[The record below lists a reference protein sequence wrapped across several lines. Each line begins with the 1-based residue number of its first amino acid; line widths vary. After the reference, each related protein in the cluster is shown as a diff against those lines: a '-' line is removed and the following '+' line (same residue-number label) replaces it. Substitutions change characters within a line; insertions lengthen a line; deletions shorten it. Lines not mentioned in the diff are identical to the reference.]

1 MADVNVNKVSM
12 TEKQKVKEITDRLE
26 EGLKELFEGEKYK
39 SYLNTMSKFHNYSAN
54 NIQLIEM
61 QCPGATYVAGY
72 KAWQKNFE
80 RHVNKGERG
89 IRILAPSPYKI
100 KEEQEKID
108 PVTNE
113 PVLDRDGMPVME
125 EVEIKIPAFRVVT
138 VFDYSQTDGKELPG
152 LGVSELHGNVER
164 YRDFMEAL
172 ARVSP
177 VPIRY
182 EGMEGDRK
190 GYFIDLNHPIAI
202 KEGMGEVQ
210 TAKTGVHEVAH
221 AKLHGKEV
229 EQETGIAKDR
239 ETKEV
244 EAESIAYTVCQHFGI
259 DTSDYSFGY
268 IVGWSSG
275 KEMPELKSSL
285 DTIRRTSSELIKG
298 IEAQLLEIDKE
309 RAAEQTQED
318 IILLVANTDRSEYD
332 LLSVKGMER
341 TELLNSLRTMK
352 DDDRQSVEAYL
363 ERAGAWVTL
372 LANER
377 SEEVGEYHLDYAYDT
392 DTHEIT
398 DYKALQEERERAN
411 VPIEYGDVIV
421 RISTPDSGEYET
433 IKIADMQ
440 SEVANVLYAIP
451 FLEENEWNGNVL
463 DYLQERGFEFVPI
476 MRSGGLND
484 GYPQFYDFDVD
495 MSEWEVHTAS
505 ELPATVQAEQLIN
518 RMEFHRSV
526 YDSDE
531 RNLIMNHAY
540 KLDDMYKTTSLAH
553 SLAEQK
559 DDLPLLWETIRVAEE
574 EIDALPDGMVGLS
587 QMHEY
592 GYSWDEMLPL
602 TKDRASELFG
612 EDVSVYQLYSDG
624 SETLV
629 EDKEALQAHDGL
641 FGVQKDDWSAYLEFQ
656 SIKQELED
664 SEPNREAQ
672 LLYGNEGRFGI
683 YQLKDTEETRD
694 IRFMAMDYLEMKGIP
709 VSRENYTLVYTEEL
723 RESMSL
729 EDIFTKFNID
739 HPADYTGHSLSV
751 SDVVV
756 LHQDGENTSHYVDSV
771 GYREIPEFTKE
782 LSISAE
788 VSAEKSPGMEETA
801 EILEEVAAEN
811 IAAEPDNNDKV
822 YYYVIE
828 DLSTWA
834 DGSPEKSRLERFDS
848 LPEAMGKFA
857 EYREKDMEDKSDM
870 ARATFGFNVNGSEF
884 DLIHVRNHE
893 NCLSLDFTHSK
904 AAGKSSRFMG
914 DLQTLYHEVGFDK
927 VRVHREMSPEE
938 IKDFVKQRFKHQL
951 KSSGLDDVSLYM
963 DRFETLYEQGKM
975 ENLMP
980 TANQKHIVEDV
991 PFMEW
996 ENPYIDTSDKEIG
1009 REETELAFRLADR
1022 YISIQEASGGYD
1034 YTIYDMDYRELDG
1047 GVYDN
1052 PDITIRQ
1059 ALDEIVADLKEPTHR
1074 STLEGSIQADD
1085 ELIPIDYDGL
1095 MEKAEQAEMAHLGE
1109 RIRKEVPEATES
1121 KVIAEFKARTEELWN
1136 GINGQTQK
1144 DIELTI
1150 YTYLQSKI
1158 DEYDMDIELVDVA
1171 VSGSR
1176 CRGLEQEN
1184 SDLDVVVEYRGGER
1198 EDSLFNTFNEDGFSI
1213 GGVKVD
1219 INPITEGKTGTLGQ
1233 YLPGVEAY
1241 LEEKRAALQERNTEQ
1256 VQEEKQTVITLT
1268 VAECG
1273 EFHNLGE
1280 YHEDIASVE
1289 EAIEIFN
1296 QIPPE
1301 RMNGIR
1307 SIGINIHTEGTEA
1320 YEDTQMDIVSGRTAD
1335 LEVLDYVPDI
1345 TDNPKA
1351 VAVIAEL
1358 IDKMPDIE
1366 VRGSLEKW
1374 QAAFLAA
1381 EIDQLSYDYDTYQ
1394 YNDTVEDREAQVAN
1408 IAEDIRNGNTEY
1420 LNDFLNAMISDSMRE
1435 GITDIFGKGTEFD
1448 DSEGVQTARKA
1459 KELLDRLAEYKPLA
1473 KIEELEECNYN
1484 MIDNVLNNE
1493 KPKAEQERK
1502 AGRISIK
1509 EKLAEK
1515 KAVIEQRDRSGK
1527 ELPEKETE
1535 KKTEREI

>member
-1 MADVNVNKVSM
+1 MADAR

-72 KAWQKNFE
+72 KKWQKEFE

-89 IRILAPSPYKI
+89 IRILAPAPYKI

-113 PVLDRDGMPVME
+113 PVLDRDGMPVIE

-152 LGVSELHGNVER
+152 LGVNELHGNVER
-164 YRDFMEAL
+164 YQDFMEAL
-172 ARVSP
+172 SRVSP

-190 GYFIDLNHPIAI
+190 GYFIDLNRPIAI
-202 KEGMGEVQ
+202 KEGMSEAQ

-221 AKLHGKEV
+221 AKLHAKEI
-229 EQETGIAKDR
+229 EQETGTVKDR

-268 IVGWSSG
+268 IAGWSSG

-298 IEAQLLEIDKE
+298 TEAQLLEIEKE
-309 RAAEQTQED
+309 RAAEQAQED
-318 IILLVANTDRSEYD
+318 MILLVANTDRSEYD

-341 TELLNSLRTMK
+341 TELFNSLLAMK

-377 SEEVGEYHLDYAYDT
+377 SEEVGEYHLDYAYNT

-398 DYKALQEERERAN
+398 DFKALQEEREKAN
-411 VPIEYGDVIV
+411 IPIEYGDVVV

-433 IKIADMQ
+433 IKITNMQ
-440 SEVANVLYAIP
+440 SEVANVVYSIP
-451 FLEENEWNGNVL
+451 FLQENEWNGNVL
-463 DYLQERGFEFVPI
+463 DYLQEKGFEFVPI
-476 MRSGGLND
+476 MRTGGVND

-526 YDSDE
+526 YDTDE

-559 DDLPLLWETIRVAEE
+559 DDLPMLLETIKAAEE
-574 EIDALPDGMVGLS
+574 EIDFLPDGMVGLS

-612 EDVSVYQLYSDG
+612 EDVSVYQLHADG

-629 EDKEALQAHDGL
+629 EDRAALQGHDGL
-641 FGVQKDDWSAYLEFQ
+641 FGVEKSDWNAYLEYQ
-656 SIKQELED
+656 SMKQELED

-672 LLYGNEGRFGI
+672 LLYGNESRFGI

-694 IRFMAMDYLEMKGIP
+694 IRFMNMDYLEKEGIS
-709 VSRENYTLVYTEEL
+709 VSRENYTLVYTGEL
-723 RESMSL
+723 KEGMSL
-729 EDIFTKFNID
+729 EDIYTQFNID
-739 HPADYTGHSLSV
+739 HPADFTGHSLSV

-771 GYREIPEFTKE
+771 GYREIPGFTKE
-782 LSISAE
+782 LSVSAE
-788 VSAEKSPGMEETA
+788 VTVEKAEVMEETA
-801 EILEEVAAEN
+801 EILEGAAAEN
-811 IAAEPDNNDKV
+811 TAVEPDDDKV
-822 YYYVIE
+822 SYYVIE

-834 DGSPEKSRLERFDS
+834 ENSPEKSKLERFDS
-848 LPEAMGKFA
+848 LPEAVAKFA
-857 EYREKDMEDKSDM
+857 EYRGEDVEDKPDM
-870 ARATFGFNVNGSEF
+870 ARATLGFNVNGSEF

-893 NCLSLDFTHSK
+893 NCLSLDFTHSR
-904 AAGKSSRFMG
+904 AAEESSRFMD

-938 IKDFVKQRFKHQL
+938 IKDFVKQRFEHQL
-951 KSSGLDDVSLYM
+951 KSSGLDDISLYM
-963 DRFETLYEQGKM
+963 DRFDTLYGQGKM
-975 ENLMP
+975 EHLMP
-980 TANQKHIVEDV
+980 TANQKQIVEDV

-996 ENPYIDTSDKEIG
+996 ENPYIDTKSQTMG

-1022 YISIQEASGGYD
+1022 YISIQEATEGYD
-1034 YTIYDMDYRELDG
+1034 YTIYDMNYRELDG

-1059 ALDEIVADLKEPTHR
+1059 ALDEIVTDLKEPMHR
-1074 STLEGSIQADD
+1074 SELEGSIRTDD

-1095 MEKAEQAEMAHLGE
+1095 MEKAEQAEKGHLEE
-1109 RIRKEVPEATES
+1109 RIRNEVPEAMES
-1121 KVIAEFKARTEELWN
+1121 KVIADFKAKTEELFH
-1136 GINGQTQK
+1136 GINGQTQE
-1144 DIELTI
+1144 DIELNV
-1150 YTYLQSKI
+1150 YAYLQSKI
-1158 DEYDMDIELVDVA
+1158 DEYGMDIQLVDMA

-1176 CRGLEQEN
+1176 CRGLEGAG
-1184 SDLDVVVEYRGGER
+1184 SDLDVVVEYRGGEN
-1198 EDSLFNTFNEDGFSI
+1198 EDALFNAFNEDGFKI

-1219 INPITEGKTGTLGQ
+1219 INPITEGKTGTLGE
-1233 YLPGVEAY
+1233 YLLGVEAY
-1241 LEEKRAALQERNTEQ
+1241 LEEKRAAMQEKAAEQ
-1256 VQEEKQTVITLT
+1256 AQEEKRTVVTLT

-1273 EFHNLGE
+1273 EFHNFGE
-1280 YHEDIASVE
+1280 YHEDIAGVE
-1289 EAIEIFN
+1289 EAIAIFN
-1296 QIPPE
+1296 RIPPE
-1301 RMNGIR
+1301 RMNAIP
-1307 SIGINIHTEGTEA
+1307 SIGINIHTEGTES
-1320 YEDTQMDIVSGRTAD
+1320 YEDTQMDIVSGRVAD
-1335 LEVLDYVPDI
+1335 LEILDYVPEI

-1351 VAVIAEL
+1351 VEVIAEL
-1358 IDKMPDIE
+1358 IDKLPDIE

-1381 EIDQLSYDYDTYQ
+1381 EMDQLSYNYDTVQ
-1394 YNDTVEDREAQVAN
+1394 YNQTVEDREAQIAN
-1408 IAEDIRNGNTEY
+1408 ITEDIRNGNTGY
-1420 LNDFLNAMISDSMRE
+1420 LNDFLNALISDSIRE
-1435 GITDIFGKGTEFD
+1435 GMTDIFGKGTELD

-1459 KELLDRLAEYKPLA
+1459 KELLDKLTEYKPLA

-1493 KPKAEQERK
+1493 KPKEEKERK

>member
-1 MADVNVNKVSM
+1 MADAR

-61 QCPGATYVAGY
+61 QCPDATYVAGY

-80 RHVNKGERG
+80 RHVNRGERG
-89 IRILAPSPYKI
+89 IRILAPAPYKI
-100 KEEQEKID
+100 KEEREKID

-152 LGVSELHGNVER
+152 LGVSELHGNVEN
-164 YRDFMEAL
+164 YRDFMETL
-172 ARVSP
+172 SRVSP

-190 GYFIDLNHPIAI
+190 GYFIDLSHPIAI
-202 KEGMGEVQ
+202 KEGMEEVQ
-210 TAKTGVHEVAH
+210 TVKTGVHEVAH
-221 AKLHGKEV
+221 AKLHAKEV
-229 EQETGIAKDR
+229 EQETGFAKDR

-268 IVGWSSG
+268 IAGWSST
-275 KEMPELKSSL
+275 KELPELKSSL

-298 IEAQLLEIDKE
+298 IEAQLLEIEKE
-309 RAAEQTQED
+309 RAAEQSQED
-318 IILLVANTDRSEYD
+318 IILLVSNTDRSEYD
-332 LLSVKGMER
+332 LLNIKGMER
-341 TELLNSLRTMK
+341 TEIFNLLSAMK
-352 DDDRQSVEAYL
+352 DDDRQNVEAYL

-602 TKDRASELFG
+602 TKDRASELFR
-612 EDVSVYQLYSDG
+612 EDVSVYQLHADG

-629 EDKEALQAHDGL
+629 EDRAALQGHDGL
-641 FGVQKDDWSAYLEFQ
+641 FGVEKSDWSAYLEYQ
-656 SIKQELED
+656 SMKQELED
-664 SEPNREAQ
+664 SESNREAQ
-672 LLYGNEGRFGI
+672 LLYGNESRFGI

-694 IRFMAMDYLEMKGIP
+694 IHFMNMDYLEKEGIS
-709 VSRENYTLVYTEEL
+709 VSRENYTLVYTGEL
-723 RESMSL
+723 KEGMSL
-729 EDIFTKFNID
+729 EDIYTQFNID
-739 HPADYTGHSLSV
+739 HPADFTGHSLSV

-782 LSISAE
+782 
-788 VSAEKSPGMEETA
+788 M
-801 EILEEVAAEN
+801 EVAAE
-811 IAAEPDNNDKV
+811 IAGEEVPAVDVADETPEENGQGEPDGDKV
-822 YYYVIE
+822 SYYVIE

-834 DGSPEKSRLERFDS
+834 ENSPEKSRLERFDS
-848 LPEAMGKFA
+848 LPEAVAKFA
-857 EYREKDMEDKSDM
+857 EYQGKNTEDKPDM
-870 ARATFGFNVNGSEF
+870 AKATFGCNVNGSEF

-904 AAGKSSRFMG
+904 AAGESSRFMD
-914 DLQTLYHEVGFDK
+914 DLQILYDEVGFDK

-938 IKDFVKQRFKHQL
+938 VKDFVKRRFEYQL

-963 DRFETLYEQGKM
+963 DRFDALYEQGKM
-975 ENLMP
+975 EHLMP
-980 TANQKHIVEDV
+980 TANQKRIVEDI

-996 ENPYIDTSDKEIG
+996 ENPYIDTTV
-1009 REETELAFRLADR
+1009 REAEKVETELAFQLADR
-1022 YISIQEASGGYD
+1022 YISIQEVSEGYD
-1034 YTIYDMDYRELDG
+1034 YTIYDMNYRELDG

-1059 ALDEIVADLKEPTHR
+1059 ALDEIVADLKEPAHR
-1074 STLEGSIQADD
+1074 SALEGSIQADD
-1085 ELIPIDYDGL
+1085 ELIPVDYDGL
-1095 MEKAEQAEMAHLGE
+1095 VEKAEQAGVAHLEE
-1109 RIRKEVPEATES
+1109 RIRKEVPEAAES
-1121 KVIAEFKARTEELWN
+1121 RAIADFKARTEELFN
-1136 GINGQTQK
+1136 GINGQTQG
-1144 DIELTI
+1144 DIELTV
-1150 YTYLQSKI
+1150 YAYLQSKI

-1184 SDLDVVVEYRGGER
+1184 SDLDVVVEYRGGET
-1198 EDSLFNTFNEDGFSI
+1198 EDSLFNTLNEDGLSI

-1219 INPITEGKTGTLGQ
+1219 INPITEGKSGTLGQ

-1241 LEEKRAALQERNTEQ
+1241 LAEKRAALQEQNTEQ
-1256 VQEEKQTVITLT
+1256 AKEEKQTVITLT

-1307 SIGINIHTEGTEA
+1307 SIGINIHTEGTES

-1335 LEVLDYVPDI
+1335 LEILDYVPDI

-1435 GITDIFGKGTEFD
+1435 GITDIFGKGTELD

-1493 KPKAEQERK
+1493 KPKEEKEKQT
-1502 AGRISIK
+1502 GRVSVR

-1515 KAVIEQRDRSGK
+1515 KAVIEQRDKSEK
-1527 ELPEKETE
+1527 EVPEKGAE
-1535 KKTEREI
+1535 KKSEREI

>member
-1 MADVNVNKVSM
+1 MADANVNKVSM

-61 QCPGATYVAGY
+61 QCPDATYVAGY
-72 KAWQKNFE
+72 KAWQRNFE
-80 RHVNKGERG
+80 RHVNRGERG
-89 IRILAPSPYKI
+89 IRILAPAPYKI

-125 EVEIKIPAFRVVT
+125 EVEVKIPAFRVVT

-152 LGVSELHGNVER
+152 LGVSELHGNVEN

-172 ARVSP
+172 SRVSP

-190 GYFIDLNHPIAI
+190 GYFIDLSHPIAI
-202 KEGMGEVQ
+202 KEGMEEVQ
-210 TAKTGVHEVAH
+210 TVKTGVHEVAH
-221 AKLHGKEV
+221 AKLHAKEA
-229 EQETGIAKDR
+229 EQETGFAKDR

-268 IVGWSSG
+268 IAGWSST

-298 IEAQLLEIDKE
+298 IEAQLLEIEKE
-309 RAAEQTQED
+309 RAAEQAQED
-318 IILLVANTDRSEYD
+318 ILLLVSNTDRSEYD

-341 TELLNSLRTMK
+341 TELMNLLSGMK
-352 DDDRQSVEAYL
+352 DDDRQSVDAYL

-372 LANER
+372 LGNER
-377 SEEVGEYHLDYAYDT
+377 SEDVEEFHLDYAYNT
-392 DTHEIT
+392 DTNEIT
-398 DYKALQEERERAN
+398 DYKALQEEREKAN
-411 VPIEYGDVIV
+411 VPVEYGDVIV
-421 RISTPDSGEYET
+421 RISMPENGEYET
-433 IKIADMQ
+433 IKITNMQ
-440 SEVANVLYAIP
+440 SEVQNALYDMLFP
-451 FLEENEWNGNVL
+451 EEDVRQGSVT
-463 DYLQERGFEFVPI
+463 DYLKEKGFVFVPI

-495 MSEWEVHTAS
+495 VAKKEIHTAS

-518 RMEFHRSV
+518 RMEFHRTV

-540 KLDDMYKTTSLAH
+540 KLDDMYATTSLAH

-559 DDLPLLWETIRVAEE
+559 DDVKQLWETIKAAEE

-587 QMHEY
+587 EMHEY

-602 TKDRASELFG
+602 TKERASELFG
-612 EDVSVYQLYSDG
+612 EDVAVYRLHADG

-629 EDKEALQAHDGL
+629 EDSAALQGHDGL
-641 FGVQKDDWSAYLEFQ
+641 FGVEKSDWSAYLEYQ
-656 SIKQELED
+656 TMKQELAE

-672 LLYGNEGRFGI
+672 LLYGKENRFGI
-683 YQLKDTEETRD
+683 YQLKSTEETRD
-694 IRFMAMDYLEMKGIP
+694 FRYMAMDYLEMKGIP
-709 VSRENYTLVYTEEL
+709 VSKENYELVYTGEL
-723 RESMSL
+723 KEGMSL
-729 EDIFTKFNID
+729 DDIFTKFNID
-739 HPADYTGHSLSV
+739 HPADFTGHSLSV

-756 LHQDGENTSHYVDSV
+756 LHQDGENTSHYVDSL
-771 GYREIPEFTKE
+771 GYREIPGFTKE
-782 LSISAE
+782 ME
-788 VSAEKSPGMEETA
+788 VSAEITGKEVPAVDAADET
-801 EILEEVAAEN
+801 LEEN
-811 IAAEPDNNDKV
+811 GQGEPDGDKV
-822 YYYVIE
+822 SYYVIE

-834 DGSPEKSRLERFDS
+834 ENSPEKSKLERFES
-848 LPEAMGKFA
+848 LPEAAAKFA
-857 EYREKDMEDKSDM
+857 EYKNKNVEDKPDM

-893 NCLSLDFTHSK
+893 NCLSLDFTHSR
-904 AAGKSSRFMG
+904 AAGESSRFMD
-914 DLQTLYHEVGFDK
+914 DLQILYDEVGFDK

-938 IKDFVKQRFKHQL
+938 VKDLVKQRFEHQL
-951 KSSGLDDVSLYM
+951 KSSGLDDISLYM
-963 DRFETLYEQGKM
+963 DRFDALYEQGKM
-975 ENLMP
+975 EHLMP
-980 TANQKHIVEDV
+980 TANQKRIVEDV

-996 ENPYIDTSDKEIG
+996 ENPYIDTNV
-1009 REETELAFRLADR
+1009 REAEKVETELAFQLADR
-1022 YISIQEASGGYD
+1022 YISIQEASEGYD
-1034 YTIYDMDYRELDG
+1034 YTIYDMNYRELDG

-1059 ALDEIVADLKEPTHR
+1059 ALDEIVADLKEPAHR
-1074 STLEGSIQADD
+1074 SALEGSIQADD
-1085 ELIPIDYDGL
+1085 ELIPVDYDGL
-1095 MEKAEQAEMAHLGE
+1095 MEKAEQAEMAHLEE
-1109 RIRKEVPEATES
+1109 RIRKEVPEAAES
-1121 KVIAEFKARTEELWN
+1121 RAIADFKARTEELFN
-1136 GINGQTQK
+1136 GINGQTQG

-1150 YTYLQSKI
+1150 YAYLQSKI
-1158 DEYDMDIELVDVA
+1158 DEYGMDIELVDMA

-1184 SDLDVVVEYRGGER
+1184 SDLDVAVEYRGGET
-1198 EDSLFNTFNEDGFSI
+1198 EDSLFNTFNEDGLRI

-1241 LEEKRAALQERNTEQ
+1241 LEEKRAAMQEKSAEQ
-1256 VQEEKQTVITLT
+1256 AQEEKQKVITLT

-1280 YHEDIASVE
+1280 YHEGIESVE
-1289 EAIEIFN
+1289 EAVAVFN
-1296 QIPPE
+1296 RIPPE

-1335 LEVLDYVPDI
+1335 LEILDYVPDI
-1345 TDNPKA
+1345 TDNSKA

-1374 QAAFLAA
+1374 QAAFLAK
-1381 EIDQLSYDYDTYQ
+1381 EIDQLSYDYDTHQ

-1408 IAEDIRNGNTEY
+1408 ITEDIRNGNTEY

-1435 GITDIFGKGTEFD
+1435 GITDIFGKGAELD

-1493 KPKAEQERK
+1493 KPKEEKEKQT
-1502 AGRISIK
+1502 GRVSIR

-1515 KAVIEQRDRSGK
+1515 KAVIEQRDKSEK
-1527 ELPEKETE
+1527 EVPEKGTE
-1535 KKTEREI
+1535 KKSEREI

>member
-1 MADVNVNKVSM
+1 MADAR

-152 LGVSELHGNVER
+152 LGVSELHGDVER

-172 ARVSP
+172 ERVSP

-182 EGMEGDRK
+182 EEMEGDRK
-190 GYFIDLNHPIAI
+190 GYFIDLSRPIAI
-202 KEGMGEVQ
+202 KEGMSEAQ

-221 AKLHGKEV
+221 AKLHTREA
-229 EQETGIAKDR
+229 EQDTEKAVYKDR

-268 IVGWSSG
+268 IAGWSSG

-298 IEAQLLEIDKE
+298 IEAQLLEIEKE
-309 RAAEQTQED
+309 RAAEQSQED
-318 IILLVANTDRSEYD
+318 IILLVSNTDRSEYD
-332 LLSVKGMER
+332 LLNVKGVER
-341 TELLNSLRTMK
+341 TEIFNLLSAMK
-352 DDDRQSVEAYL
+352 DDDRQNVEAYL

-377 SEEVGEYHLDYAYDT
+377 SEEVEEYHLDYAYDT

-398 DYKALQEERERAN
+398 DFKALQEERERAN

-433 IKIADMQ
+433 IKIVDMQ

-518 RMEFHRSV
+518 RMEFHRTV

-540 KLDDMYKTTSLAH
+540 KLDDMYATTSLAH

-559 DDLPLLWETIRVAEE
+559 DDLSLLLETISMAEK
-574 EIDALPDGMVGLS
+574 EIDALPDRMVGLS
-587 QMHEY
+587 EMHEY

-602 TKDRASELFG
+602 TKERASELFG
-612 EDVSVYQLYSDG
+612 EDVAVYRLHADG

-629 EDKEALQAHDGL
+629 EDSAALQGHDGL
-641 FGVQKDDWSAYLEFQ
+641 FGVEKGDWSAYLEYQ
-656 SIKQELED
+656 TIKQELAE
-664 SEPNREAQ
+664 SEPNREAL
-672 LLYGNEGRFGI
+672 LLYGKENRFGI
-683 YQLKDTEETRD
+683 YQLKSTEETRD
-694 IRFMAMDYLEMKGIP
+694 FRYMAMDYLEMKGIP
-709 VSRENYTLVYTEEL
+709 VSKENYELVYTGEL
-723 RESMSL
+723 KEGMSL
-729 EDIFTKFNID
+729 DDIFTKFNID
-739 HPADYTGHSLSV
+739 HPADFTGHSLSV

-782 LSISAE
+782 
-788 VSAEKSPGMEETA
+788 M
-801 EILEEVAAEN
+801 EVAAE
-811 IAAEPDNNDKV
+811 IAGEEVPAVDVADETPEENGQGEPDGDKV
-822 YYYVIE
+822 SYYVIE

-834 DGSPEKSRLERFDS
+834 ENSPEKSRLERFDS
-848 LPEAMGKFA
+848 LPEAVAKFA
-857 EYREKDMEDKSDM
+857 EYQGKNTEDKPDM
-870 ARATFGFNVNGSEF
+870 AKATFGCNVNGSEF

-904 AAGKSSRFMG
+904 AAGESSRFMD
-914 DLQTLYHEVGFDK
+914 DLQILYDEVGFDK

-938 IKDFVKQRFKHQL
+938 VKDFVKRRFEYQL

-963 DRFETLYEQGKM
+963 DRFDALYEQGKM
-975 ENLMP
+975 EHLMP
-980 TANQKHIVEDV
+980 TANQKRIVEDI

-996 ENPYIDTSDKEIG
+996 ENPYIDTTV
-1009 REETELAFRLADR
+1009 REAEKVETELAFQLADR
-1022 YISIQEASGGYD
+1022 YISIQEVSEGYD
-1034 YTIYDMDYRELDG
+1034 YTIYDMNYRELDG

-1059 ALDEIVADLKEPTHR
+1059 ALDEIVADLKEPAHR
-1074 STLEGSIQADD
+1074 SALEGSIQADD
-1085 ELIPIDYDGL
+1085 ELIPVDYDGL
-1095 MEKAEQAEMAHLGE
+1095 VEKAEQAGVAHLEE
-1109 RIRKEVPEATES
+1109 RIRKEVPEAAES
-1121 KVIAEFKARTEELWN
+1121 RAIADFKARTEELFN
-1136 GINGQTQK
+1136 GINGQTQG
-1144 DIELTI
+1144 DIELTV
-1150 YTYLQSKI
+1150 YAYLQSKI

-1184 SDLDVVVEYRGGER
+1184 SDLDVVVEYRGGET
-1198 EDSLFNTFNEDGFSI
+1198 EDSLFNTLNEDGLSI

-1219 INPITEGKTGTLGQ
+1219 INPITEGKSGTLGQ

-1241 LEEKRAALQERNTEQ
+1241 LAEKRAALQEQNTEQ
-1256 VQEEKQTVITLT
+1256 AKEEKQTVITLT

-1307 SIGINIHTEGTEA
+1307 SIGINIHTEGTES

-1335 LEVLDYVPDI
+1335 LEILDYVPDI

-1435 GITDIFGKGTEFD
+1435 GITDIFGKGTELD

-1493 KPKAEQERK
+1493 KPKEEKEKQT
-1502 AGRISIK
+1502 GRVSVR

-1515 KAVIEQRDRSGK
+1515 KAVIEQRDKSEK
-1527 ELPEKETE
+1527 EVPEKGAE
-1535 KKTEREI
+1535 KKSEREI

>member
-1 MADVNVNKVSM
+1 MADAR

-61 QCPGATYVAGY
+61 QCPDATYVAGY
-72 KAWQKNFE
+72 KAWQRNFE

-89 IRILAPSPYKI
+89 IRILAPAPYKI

-164 YRDFMEAL
+164 YQDFMEAL
-172 ARVSP
+172 NRVSP

-190 GYFIDLNHPIAI
+190 GYFIDLNRPIAI
-202 KEGMGEVQ
+202 KEGMSEAQ

-221 AKLHGKEV
+221 AKLHAKEI
-229 EQETGIAKDR
+229 EQETGTVKDR

-268 IVGWSSG
+268 IAGWSSG

-298 IEAQLLEIDKE
+298 IETQLLEIEKE
-309 RAAEQTQED
+309 RAAEQAQED
-318 IILLVANTDRSEYD
+318 MILLVANTDRSEYD

-341 TELLNSLRTMK
+341 TELFNSLLAMK

-377 SEEVGEYHLDYAYDT
+377 SEEVGEYHLDYAYNT

-398 DYKALQEERERAN
+398 DFKALQEEREKAN
-411 VPIEYGDVIV
+411 IPIEYGDVVV

-433 IKIADMQ
+433 IKITNMQ
-440 SEVANVLYAIP
+440 SEVANVVYSIP
-451 FLEENEWNGNVL
+451 FLQENEWNGNVL
-463 DYLQERGFEFVPI
+463 DYLQEKGFEFVPI
-476 MRSGGLND
+476 MRTGGVND

-612 EDVSVYQLYSDG
+612 EDVSVYQFHADG

-629 EDKEALQAHDGL
+629 EDRAALQGHDGM
-641 FGVQKDDWSAYLEFQ
+641 FGVEKSDWSAYLEYQ
-656 SIKQELED
+656 SMKQELED

-672 LLYGNEGRFGI
+672 LLYGNESRFGI

-694 IRFMAMDYLEMKGIP
+694 IHFMNMDYLEREGIP
-709 VSRENYTLVYTEEL
+709 VSRENYTLVYTGEL
-723 RESMSL
+723 KEGMSL
-729 EDIFTKFNID
+729 EDIYTQFNID
-739 HPADYTGHSLSV
+739 HPADFTGHSLSV

-782 LSISAE
+782 LSVSAE
-788 VSAEKSPGMEETA
+788 VTAEKAAVMEETA
-801 EILEEVAAEN
+801 EILEGAAAEHT
-811 IAAEPDNNDKV
+811 AAETDDDKV
-822 YYYVIE
+822 SYYVIE

-834 DGSPEKSRLERFDS
+834 ENSPKKSKLERFDS
-848 LPEAMGKFA
+848 LPEAVAKFA
-857 EYREKDMEDKSDM
+857 EYRGEDVEDKPDM

-904 AAGKSSRFMG
+904 AAEESRRFMD

-927 VRVHREMSPEE
+927 VRVHREMSQEE
-938 IKDFVKQRFKHQL
+938 IKDFVKQRFEHQL
-951 KSSGLDDVSLYM
+951 KSSGLDDISLYM
-963 DRFETLYEQGKM
+963 DRFDTLYGQGKM
-975 ENLMP
+975 EHLMP
-980 TANQKHIVEDV
+980 TANQKQIVEDV

-996 ENPYIDTSDKEIG
+996 ENPYIDTSVREAD

-1022 YISIQEASGGYD
+1022 YISIQEASEGYD

-1059 ALDEIVADLKEPTHR
+1059 ALDEIVTDLKEPTHR
-1074 STLEGSIQADD
+1074 SELEGSIRTDD

-1095 MEKAEQAEMAHLGE
+1095 MEKAEQAAKEYLEE
-1109 RIRKEVPEATES
+1109 RIRNEVPEAMES
-1121 KVIAEFKARTEELWN
+1121 KVIADFKAKTEELFH
-1136 GINGQTQK
+1136 GINGQTQE
-1144 DIELTI
+1144 DIELNV
-1150 YTYLQSKI
+1150 YAYLQSKI
-1158 DEYDMDIELVDVA
+1158 DEYGMDIQLVDMA
-1171 VSGSR
+1171 LSGSR
-1176 CRGLEQEN
+1176 CRGLEGAG
-1184 SDLDVVVEYRGGER
+1184 SDLDVVVEYRGGEN
-1198 EDSLFNTFNEDGFSI
+1198 EDALFNAFNEDGFKI

-1219 INPITEGKTGTLGQ
+1219 INPITEGKTGTLGE

-1241 LEEKRAALQERNTEQ
+1241 LEEKRAAMQEKGAEQ
-1256 VQEEKQTVITLT
+1256 AQEEKRTVVTLT

-1273 EFHNLGE
+1273 EFHNFGE
-1280 YHEDIASVE
+1280 YHENIAGVE
-1289 EAIEIFN
+1289 EAIAIFN
-1296 QIPPE
+1296 RIPPE
-1301 RMNGIR
+1301 RMNGIP
-1307 SIGINIHTEGTEA
+1307 SIGINIHTEGTES
-1320 YEDTQMDIVSGRTAD
+1320 YEDTQMDIVSGRVAD
-1335 LEVLDYVPDI
+1335 LEILDYVPEI

-1351 VAVIAEL
+1351 VEVIAEL
-1358 IDKMPDIE
+1358 IDKLPDIE

-1381 EIDQLSYDYDTYQ
+1381 EIDQLSYNYDTVQ
-1394 YNDTVEDREAQVAN
+1394 YNQTVEDREAQIAN
-1408 IAEDIRNGNTEY
+1408 ITEDIRNGNTGY
-1420 LNDFLNAMISDSMRE
+1420 LNDFLNALISDSIRE
-1435 GITDIFGKGTEFD
+1435 GMTDIFGKGTELD

-1459 KELLDRLAEYKPLA
+1459 KELLDKLAEYKPLA

-1493 KPKAEQERK
+1493 KPKEEKQT
-1502 AGRISIK
+1502 GRISIK

-1515 KAVIEQRDRSGK
+1515 KAVIEQRDKGEK
-1527 ELPEKETE
+1527 EVPEKGTE
-1535 KKTEREI
+1535 KKSEREI

>member
-1 MADVNVNKVSM
+1 MADAR

-54 NIQLIEM
+54 NIQLIEE
-61 QCPGATYVAGY
+61 QCPDATYVAGY
-72 KAWQKNFE
+72 KAWQRNFE

-89 IRILAPSPYKI
+89 IRILAPAPYKI

-152 LGVSELHGNVER
+152 LGVNELHGDVER

-172 ARVSP
+172 ERVSP

-182 EGMEGDRK
+182 EEMEGDRK
-190 GYFIDLNHPIAI
+190 GYFIDLSRPIAI
-202 KEGMGEVQ
+202 KEGMSEAQ

-221 AKLHGKEV
+221 AKLHAREA
-229 EQETGIAKDR
+229 EQDTEKAVYKDR

-268 IVGWSSG
+268 IAGWSSG

-298 IEAQLLEIDKE
+298 IEAQLLEIEKE
-309 RAAEQTQED
+309 RAAEQSQED
-318 IILLVANTDRSEYD
+318 IILLVSNTDRSEYD
-332 LLSVKGMER
+332 LLNVKGMER
-341 TELLNSLRTMK
+341 TEIFNLLSAMK
-352 DDDRQSVEAYL
+352 DDDRQNVEAYL

-559 DDLPLLWETIRVAEE
+559 DDLPLLWETIRTAEE

-602 TKDRASELFG
+602 TKDRATELFR
-612 EDVSVYQLYSDG
+612 EDVSVYQLHADG

-629 EDKEALQAHDGL
+629 EDRAALQEHDGL
-641 FGVQKDDWSAYLEFQ
+641 FGVEKGDWNAYKEYQ
-656 SIKQELED
+656 SMKQELED

-672 LLYGNEGRFGI
+672 LLYGNEGRYGI
-683 YQLKDTEETRD
+683 YQLKDSAETRN
-694 IRFMAMDYLEMKGIP
+694 IRFMDMDYLEKEGIP
-709 VSRENYTLVYTEEL
+709 VSRENYTLVYTGEL
-723 RESMSL
+723 TEGMSL
-729 EDIFTKFNID
+729 EDIYTKFNID
-739 HPADYTGHSLSV
+739 HPADFTGHSLSV

-782 LSISAE
+782 LS
-788 VSAEKSPGMEETA
+788 VSAEISTEKDSVREETA
-801 EILEEVAAEN
+801 EIPAEAAAEN
-811 IAAEPDNNDKV
+811 TMAEPDNDKV
-822 YYYVIE
+822 SYYVIE

-834 DGSPEKSRLERFDS
+834 ENSPEKSRLERFES
-848 LPEAMGKFA
+848 LPEAMAKFT
-857 EYREKDMEDKSDM
+857 EYRGKETEDKPDM
-870 ARATFGFNVNGSEF
+870 ARATLGFSVNGSEF

-904 AAGKSSRFMG
+904 AAVESSRFME
-914 DLQTLYHEVGFDK
+914 DLQTLNHEVGFDK

-938 IKDFVKQRFKHQL
+938 IKDFVKQRFEYQL
-951 KSSGLDDVSLYM
+951 KSSGLDDISLYM
-963 DRFETLYEQGKM
+963 DRFDALYGQGKM
-975 ENLMP
+975 EHLMP

-991 PFMEW
+991 PFTEW
-996 ENPYIDTSDKEIG
+996 ENPYIDTKNQTMG

-1022 YISIQEASGGYD
+1022 YISIQEVTEGYD
-1034 YTIYDMDYRELDG
+1034 YTIYDMNYRELDG

-1052 PDITIRQ
+1052 SDITIRQ
-1059 ALDEIVADLKEPTHR
+1059 ALDEIVTDLKEPMHR
-1074 STLEGSIQADD
+1074 SELEGNIHTYD
-1085 ELIPIDYDGL
+1085 ELIPIDYDVL
-1095 MEKAEQAEMAHLGE
+1095 TEKAEQEAKHGIEN
-1109 RIRKEVPEATES
+1109 RIRKETEER
-1121 KVIAEFKARTEELWN
+1121 KTVADFKARTEELFH
-1136 GINGQTQK
+1136 GINGQTQE
-1144 DIELTI
+1144 DIEQSV
-1150 YTYLQSKI
+1150 YAYLQSKI
-1158 DEYDMDIELVDVA
+1158 DEYGINIELVDVA

-1176 CRGLEQEN
+1176 CRGLEEAA
-1184 SDLDVVVEYRGGER
+1184 SDLDVVVEYRGR
-1198 EDSLFNTFNEDGFSI
+1198 ESEDDLFNAFNEDGFTI

-1219 INPITEGKTGTLGQ
+1219 INPITEGKTGTLGE

-1241 LEEKRAALQERNTEQ
+1241 LAEKRAALQEKAAEQ
-1256 VQEEKQTVITLT
+1256 AQEEKQTVVTLT

-1273 EFHNLGE
+1273 EFHNFGE
-1280 YHEDIASVE
+1280 YHENIAGVE
-1289 EAIEIFN
+1289 EAIAIFN
-1296 QIPPE
+1296 RIPPE
-1301 RMNGIR
+1301 RMSGIP
-1307 SIGINIHTEGTEA
+1307 SIGINIHTEGTES
-1320 YEDTQMDIVSGRTAD
+1320 YEDTQMDIVSGRVAD
-1335 LEVLDYVPDI
+1335 LEILDYVPDI

-1351 VAVIAEL
+1351 VEVIAEL
-1358 IDKMPDIE
+1358 IDKLPDIE

-1381 EIDQLSYDYDTYQ
+1381 EIDQLSYNYDTVQ
-1394 YNDTVEDREAQVAN
+1394 YNQTVEDREAQIAN
-1408 IAEDIRNGNTEY
+1408 ITEDIRNGNTGY
-1420 LNDFLNAMISDSMRE
+1420 LNDFLNALISDSIRE
-1435 GITDIFGKGTEFD
+1435 GMTDIFGKGTELD

-1459 KELLDRLAEYKPLA
+1459 KELLDKLTEYKPLA

-1493 KPKAEQERK
+1493 KPKEEKQ

-1515 KAVIEQRDRSGK
+1515 KAVIEQKDKAER
-1527 ELPEKETE
+1527 EVPEKGTE
-1535 KKTEREI
+1535 KKSEREI

>member
-1 MADVNVNKVSM
+1 MADAR

-54 NIQLIEM
+54 NIRLIEM

-72 KAWQKNFE
+72 RKWQKDFG
-80 RHVNKGERG
+80 RHVNEHENG
-89 IRILAPSPYKI
+89 IRILAPAPYKF
-100 KEEQEKID
+100 KEEREKID

-113 PVLDRDGMPVME
+113 PMLDRDGMPVME

-138 VFDYSQTDGKELPG
+138 VFDYSQTGGKELPG
-152 LGVSELHGNVER
+152 LGVSELYGDVER

-172 ARVSP
+172 ERVSP

-190 GYFIDLNHPIAI
+190 GYFIDLNHPISI
-202 KEGMGEVQ
+202 KEGMSETQ

-221 AKLHGKEV
+221 AKLHAKEI
-229 EQETGIAKDR
+229 EKETGISKDR
-239 ETKEV
+239 ETKEI

-268 IVGWSSG
+268 IAGWSSG

-285 DTIRRTSSELIKG
+285 DTIRRTSSELIMG
-298 IEAQLLEIDKE
+298 IETQLLEIEKE
-309 RAAEQTQED
+309 RAAEQAQED
-318 IILLVANTDRSEYD
+318 ILLLVANTDRSEYD

-341 TELLNSLRTMK
+341 ADLLNALLSMK
-352 DDDRQSVEAYL
+352 DDDRQSVEACL
-363 ERAGAWVTL
+363 ERAGAWVTP

-398 DYKALQEERERAN
+398 DYKALQEEREKAN
-411 VPIEYGDVIV
+411 IPIEYGDVIV

-433 IKIADMQ
+433 IKITNMQ
-440 SEVANVLYAIP
+440 SEVANVVYSIP
-451 FLEENEWNGNVL
+451 FLQENEWNGNVL
-463 DYLQERGFEFVPI
+463 DYLQEKGFEFVPI

-553 SLAEQK
+553 SIAEQK

-602 TKDRASELFG
+602 TKDRATELFR
-612 EDVSVYQLYSDG
+612 EDVSVYQLHADG

-629 EDKEALQAHDGL
+629 EDRAALQEHDGL
-641 FGVQKDDWSAYLEFQ
+641 FGVEKGDWNAYKEYQ
-656 SIKQELED
+656 SMKQELED

-672 LLYGNEGRFGI
+672 LLYGSEGRYGI
-683 YQLKDTEETRD
+683 YQLKDSEEIRD
-694 IRFMAMDYLEMKGIP
+694 IRFMDMDYLERDGIP
-709 VSRENYTLVYTEEL
+709 VSRENYTLVYIGEL
-723 RESMSL
+723 KEGMSL
-729 EDIFTKFNID
+729 EDIYIKFNTD
-739 HPADYTGHSLSV
+739 HPADFTGHSLSV

-771 GYREIPEFTKE
+771 GFKEIPEFTKE
-782 LSISAE
+782 LSVSSEISTEKDAVIGETVEIPEGVAE
-788 VSAEKSPGMEETA
+788 
-801 EILEEVAAEN
+801 EN
-811 IAAEPDNNDKV
+811 AAAEPDNDKV
-822 YYYVIE
+822 SYYVIE
-828 DLSTWA
+828 DLFTWA
-834 DGSPEKSRLERFDS
+834 ENSPEKSRLERFDS
-848 LPEAMGKFA
+848 LPEAMAKFT
-857 EYREKDMEDKSDM
+857 EYRGKEAEEKPDM
-870 ARATFGFNVNGSEF
+870 ARATLGFNVNGSEF

-904 AAGKSSRFMG
+904 AAGESSRFME
-914 DLQTLYHEVGFDK
+914 DLQALNHEVGFDK
-927 VRVHREMSPEE
+927 VRVHRDMSPEE
-938 IKDFVKQRFKHQL
+938 IKDFVKQRFEYQL
-951 KSSGLDDVSLYM
+951 KNSGLDDISLYM
-963 DRFETLYEQGKM
+963 DRFDALYEQGKM
-975 ENLMP
+975 EHLMP

-991 PFMEW
+991 PFTEW
-996 ENPYIDTSDKEIG
+996 ENPYIDTKSQTMG

-1022 YISIQEASGGYD
+1022 YISIQEATEGYD
-1034 YTIYDMDYRELDG
+1034 YTIYDMNYRELDG

-1059 ALDEIVADLKEPTHR
+1059 ALDEIVTDLKEPMHR
-1074 STLEGSIQADD
+1074 SELEGNIHTYD
-1085 ELIPIDYDGL
+1085 ELIPIDYDEL
-1095 MEKAEQAEMAHLGE
+1095 TEKAEQEAKYGIEN
-1109 RIRKEVPEATES
+1109 RIRKE
-1121 KVIAEFKARTEELWN
+1121 AEERKTVADFKARTEELFH
-1136 GINGQTQK
+1136 GINGQTQE
-1144 DIELTI
+1144 DIELSV
-1150 YTYLQSKI
+1150 YAYLQSKI
-1158 DEYDMDIELVDVA
+1158 DEYEINIELVDVA

-1176 CRGLEQEN
+1176 CRGLEEAA
-1184 SDLDVVVEYRGGER
+1184 SDLDVVVEYRGR
-1198 EDSLFNTFNEDGFSI
+1198 ESEDDLFNAFNEDGFTI

-1219 INPITEGKTGTLGQ
+1219 INPITEGKTGTLGE

-1241 LEEKRAALQERNTEQ
+1241 LEEKRAAMQEKAAEQ
-1256 VQEEKQTVITLT
+1256 AQEGKQTVVTLT

-1280 YHEDIASVE
+1280 YHESIAGVE
-1289 EAIEIFN
+1289 EAIAIFN

-1301 RMNGIR
+1301 RMNGIP
-1307 SIGINIHTEGTEA
+1307 SIGINIHTEGTES
-1320 YEDTQMDIVSGRTAD
+1320 YEDTQMDIVSGGVAD
-1335 LEVLDYVPDI
+1335 LEFLDYVPDI
-1345 TDNPKA
+1345 AGNPQAMEVIVELLAKLPEVKIDGIINKA
-1351 VAVIAEL
+1351 LEEKIWE
-1358 IDKMPDIE
+1358 KRMPD
-1366 VRGSLEKW
+1366 LEPTKR
-1374 QAAFLAA
+1374 LAVELDLFA
-1381 EIDQLSYDYDTYQ
+1381 YHYDTYQ
-1394 YNDTVEDREAQVAN
+1394 HDAGFDSMEDSIPLVYDMLNDGQIENLEEWLNEV
-1408 IAEDIRNGNTEY
+1408 IAEGALPE
-1420 LNDFLNAMISDSMRE
+1420 E
-1435 GITDIFGKGTEFD
+1435 EK
-1448 DSEGVQTARKA
+1448 QA
-1459 KELLDRLAEYKPLA
+1459 KELLEKLAEYKPLA
-1473 KIEELEECNYN
+1473 KVEELEECNYN

-1493 KPKAEQERK
+1493 KPKEEKEKQS
-1502 AGRISIK
+1502 GRISIK

-1515 KAVIEQRDRSGK
+1515 KAVIEQKDKAER
-1527 ELPEKETE
+1527 EVPEKGTE

>member
-1 MADVNVNKVSM
+1 MADANVNKVSM

-61 QCPGATYVAGY
+61 QCPGAMYVAGY

-100 KEEQEKID
+100 KEEQVKID

-221 AKLHGKEV
+221 AKLHAKEV

-268 IVGWSSG
+268 IAGWSSG

-309 RAAEQTQED
+309 RAAEQAQED

-332 LLSVKGMER
+332 LLGVKGMER
-341 TELLNSLRTMK
+341 TDLLHALSAMG
-352 DDDRQSVEAYL
+352 DDDRQNVEAYL

-372 LANER
+372 LGNER
-377 SEEVGEYHLDYAYDT
+377 SEEVEEYHLDYAYNT
-392 DTHEIT
+392 DTYEIS
-398 DYKALQEERERAN
+398 DFKALVEERERAN
-411 VPIEYGDVIV
+411 KPIEYADVVV
-421 RISTPDSGEYET
+421 RISTPDIGEYET
-433 IKIADMQ
+433 IKITNMQ
-440 SEVANVLYAIP
+440 SEVQNALYDLP
-451 FLEENEWNGNVL
+451 FVEDNAWNGSVT
-463 DYLQERGFEFVPI
+463 DYLAEKGFEFVPI
-476 MRSGGLND
+476 MKSGGVND

-495 MSEWEVHTAS
+495 MTEKEIHAAS

-540 KLDDMYKTTSLAH
+540 KLDDMYKTISLAH
-553 SLAEQK
+553 SIAEQK
-559 DDLPLLWETIRVAEE
+559 DDLPLLLETIKAAEE

-587 QMHEY
+587 EMHEY

-612 EDVSVYQLYSDG
+612 EDVSVYQLHSDG

-629 EDKEALQAHDGL
+629 EDKAALQEHEGL
-641 FGVQKDDWSAYLEFQ
+641 FGVEKDDWNAYLECQ
-656 SIKQELED
+656 SMKQELED

-694 IRFMAMDYLEMKGIP
+694 IRFMSMDYLEMKGIP
-709 VSRENYTLVYTEEL
+709 VSRENYELVYTGEL
-723 RESMSL
+723 AEGMSL
-729 EDIFTKFNID
+729 EDIYTQFNID
-739 HPADYTGHSLSV
+739 HPADFTGHSLSV

-771 GYREIPEFTKE
+771 GYREVPEFTKE
-782 LSISAE
+782 IALSAE
-788 VSAEKSPGMEETA
+788 VSEEKDSVMETA
-801 EILEEVAAEN
+801 TEVPEGMAEGSTQ
-811 IAAEPDNNDKV
+811 EKPDADKV
-822 YYYVIE
+822 SYYVIE

-848 LPEAMGKFA
+848 LLEAMGKFA
-857 EYREKDMEDKSDM
+857 EYRGKDMEDKPDM
-870 ARATFGFNVNGSEF
+870 ARATFGINVNGSEF
-884 DLIHVRNHE
+884 DVIHVRNNE

-904 AAGKSSRFMG
+904 AAGESSRFMG
-914 DLQTLYHEVGFDK
+914 DLQILYHEVGFDK

-938 IKDFVKQRFKHQL
+938 IKDFVKQRFGHQL

-963 DRFETLYEQGKM
+963 DRFDTLYEQGKM

-980 TANQKHIVEDV
+980 TDSQKQIVEDV

-996 ENPYIDTSDKEIG
+996 ENPYIDTSDREIG

-1059 ALDEIVADLKEPTHR
+1059 ALDEIVADLKEPAHR
-1074 STLEGSIQADD
+1074 DALEGSIQADD
-1085 ELIPIDYDGL
+1085 ELIPIDYAGL
-1095 MEKAEQAEMAHLGE
+1095 MEKAGQAEMAHLGE
-1109 RIRKEVPEATES
+1109 RIRKEVPEAAES
-1121 KVIAEFKARTEELWN
+1121 RVIADFKARTEELWN
-1136 GINGQTQK
+1136 GINGQTQE
-1144 DIELTI
+1144 DIELTV
-1150 YTYLQSKI
+1150 YAYLQSKI
-1158 DEYDMDIELVDVA
+1158 DEYDMDIELVDMA

-1241 LEEKRAALQERNTEQ
+1241 LAEKRAALQEQNTEQ
-1256 VQEEKQTVITLT
+1256 AQEEKQTVITLT

-1307 SIGINIHTEGTEA
+1307 SIGINIHTEGTES

-1335 LEVLDYVPDI
+1335 LEILDYVPDI

-1358 IDKMPDIE
+1358 IDKLPDIE

-1435 GITDIFGKGTEFD
+1435 GITDIFGKGTELD

-1473 KIEELEECNYN
+1473 KVEELEECNYN

-1493 KPKAEQERK
+1493 KPKEEKERK

-1527 ELPEKETE
+1527 EVPEKGTE
-1535 KKTEREI
+1535 KKSGREI

>member
-1 MADVNVNKVSM
+1 MADANVNKVSM
-12 TEKQKVKEITDRLE
+12 TEKQKVKEITGRLE

-202 KEGMGEVQ
+202 KEGMGEAQ

-221 AKLHGKEV
+221 AKLHAKEV

-268 IVGWSSG
+268 IAGWSSG

-309 RAAEQTQED
+309 RAAEKAQED

-341 TELLNSLRTMK
+341 TELLNSLCTMK

-363 ERAGAWVTL
+363 ERVGAWVTL
-372 LANER
+372 LGNER
-377 SEEVGEYHLDYAYDT
+377 SEEVQEYHLDYAYNT
-392 DTHEIT
+392 DTYEIT
-398 DYKALQEERERAN
+398 DFKALQEEQEKAN
-411 VPIEYGDVIV
+411 KSIEYADVVV
-421 RISTPDSGEYET
+421 RISMPDSGEYET
-433 IKIADMQ
+433 IKITNMQ
-440 SEVANVLYAIP
+440 SEVQNTLYDI
-451 FLEENEWNGNVL
+451 LMRETDGEGGNVL
-463 DYLQERGFEFVPI
+463 DYLKEKGFDFVPI

-484 GYPQFYDFDVD
+484 GYPQFYDFDMD
-495 MSEWEVHTAS
+495 LTEKELHIAS
-505 ELPATVQAEQLIN
+505 ELPTIVQAEQLIN
-518 RMEFHRSV
+518 RIEFHRMV

-540 KLDDMYKTTSLAH
+540 KLDDMYKTTSLAY

-559 DDLPLLWETIRVAEE
+559 DDLSLLSETKDMAQA
-574 EIDALPDGMVGLS
+574 EIDFLPDGMVGLS
-587 QMHEY
+587 EMHEY

-602 TKDRASELFG
+602 TKDKASELFG
-612 EDVSVYQLYSDG
+612 EDVSVYQLHSDG

-629 EDKEALQAHDGL
+629 EDRAALQAHDGL
-641 FGVQKDDWSAYLEFQ
+641 FGVEKDDWSAYLEFQ
-656 SIKQELED
+656 SMKQELGD

-694 IRFMAMDYLEMKGIP
+694 IRFMSMDYLEMKGIP
-709 VSRENYTLVYTEEL
+709 VSRENYELVYTGEL
-723 RESMSL
+723 AEGMSL

-739 HPADYTGHSLSV
+739 HPADFTGHSLSV

-771 GYREIPEFTKE
+771 GYREVPEFTKE
-782 LSISAE
+782 TALSAE
-788 VSAEKSPGMEETA
+788 VSEEKDSVMETA
-801 EILEEVAAEN
+801 AEVPEGMAEGN
-811 IAAEPDNNDKV
+811 AQEEPDADKV
-822 YYYVIE
+822 SYYVIE

-857 EYREKDMEDKSDM
+857 EYRGKDMEDKPDM
-870 ARATFGFNVNGSEF
+870 ARATFGVNVNGSEF
-884 DLIHVRNHE
+884 DVIHVRNNE

-904 AAGKSSRFMG
+904 AAGESSRFME
-914 DLQTLYHEVGFDK
+914 DLQTLYDEVGFDK
-927 VRVHREMSPEE
+927 VRVHREMSPKE
-938 IKDFVKQRFKHQL
+938 IKDFVKQRFEHQL

-963 DRFETLYEQGKM
+963 DRFDILYEQGKM

-980 TANQKHIVEDV
+980 TANQKHIMEDV

-996 ENPYIDTSDKEIG
+996 ENPYIDTSNREAG
-1009 REETELAFRLADR
+1009 RNETELAFRLADR
-1022 YISIQEASGGYD
+1022 YISIQEASEGYD
-1034 YTIYDMDYRELDG
+1034 YTIYDMDYLELDG

-1052 PDITIRQ
+1052 SDITIRQ

-1074 STLEGSIQADD
+1074 GTLEGSIQADD

-1109 RIRKEVPEATES
+1109 RIRKEVPES
-1121 KVIAEFKARTEELWN
+1121 KVIADFKARTEELWN
-1136 GINGQTQK
+1136 GINGQTQE
-1144 DIELTI
+1144 DIELTV
-1150 YTYLQSKI
+1150 YAYLQSKI

-1241 LEEKRAALQERNTEQ
+1241 LAEKRAALQEQNTEQ
-1256 VQEEKQTVITLT
+1256 AQEEKQTVITLT
-1268 VAECG
+1268 VAEGG

-1307 SIGINIHTEGTEA
+1307 SIGINIHTEGTES

-1335 LEVLDYVPDI
+1335 LEILDYVPDI

-1358 IDKMPDIE
+1358 IDKLPDIG

-1435 GITDIFGKGTEFD
+1435 GITDIFGKGTELD
-1448 DSEGVQTARKA
+1448 DSEGVQTARRA
-1459 KELLDRLAEYKPLA
+1459 KELLDKLAEYKPLA
-1473 KIEELEECNYN
+1473 KVEELEECNYN

-1493 KPKAEQERK
+1493 KPKEEKERK

>member
-1 MADVNVNKVSM
+1 MADANVNKVSM

-39 SYLNTMSKFHNYSAN
+39 SYLNTMSKFYNYSAN

-72 KAWQKNFE
+72 KAWQRNFE

-221 AKLHGKEV
+221 AKLHAKEV

-268 IVGWSSG
+268 IAGWSSG

-309 RAAEQTQED
+309 RAAEQAQED
-318 IILLVANTDRSEYD
+318 IILLVTNTDRSEYD
-332 LLSVKGMER
+332 LLSVKSMER
-341 TELLNSLRTMK
+341 TDLLHALSAMG
-352 DDDRQSVEAYL
+352 DDDRQNVEACL
-363 ERAGAWVTL
+363 ERAGAWITL
-372 LANER
+372 LGSER
-377 SEEVGEYHLDYAYDT
+377 SEEVEEYHLDYAYNT
-392 DTHEIT
+392 DTYEIT
-398 DYKALQEERERAN
+398 DFKALQEERERAN
-411 VPIEYGDVIV
+411 KPIEYADVVV
-421 RISTPDSGEYET
+421 RISMPDSGEYKT
-433 IKIADMQ
+433 IKITNMQ
-440 SEVANVLYAIP
+440 SEVQNALYDLP
-451 FLEENEWNGNVL
+451 FVEDNAWNGSVT
-463 DYLQERGFEFVPI
+463 DYLAEKGFEFVPI
-476 MRSGGLND
+476 MKSVGVND

-495 MSEWEVHTAS
+495 MTEKEIHAAS

-540 KLDDMYKTTSLAH
+540 KLDDMGKTTSLAY
-553 SLAEQK
+553 SIAEQK
-559 DDLPLLWETIRVAEE
+559 DDLSLLSETKDMAQA
-574 EIDALPDGMVGLS
+574 EIDFLPDGMVGLS
-587 QMHEY
+587 EMHEY
-592 GYSWDEMLPL
+592 GYSWNEMLPL

-612 EDVSVYQLYSDG
+612 EDVSVYQLHADG

-641 FGVQKDDWSAYLEFQ
+641 FGVEKDDWSAYLEFQ
-656 SIKQELED
+656 SMKQELED

-709 VSRENYTLVYTEEL
+709 VSRENYELVYTGEL
-723 RESMSL
+723 AEGMSL

-739 HPADYTGHSLSV
+739 HPADFTGHSLSV

-771 GYREIPEFTKE
+771 GYREVPEFTKE
-782 LSISAE
+782 TALSAE
-788 VSAEKSPGMEETA
+788 VSEEKDSVMETA
-801 EILEEVAAEN
+801 AEMPEGM
-811 IAAEPDNNDKV
+811 AEGSAQEEPDADKV
-822 YYYVIE
+822 SYYVIE

-857 EYREKDMEDKSDM
+857 EYRGKDMEDKPDM
-870 ARATFGFNVNGSEF
+870 ARATFGVNVNGSEF
-884 DLIHVRNHE
+884 DVIHVRNNE

-904 AAGKSSRFMG
+904 AAGESSRFMG
-914 DLQTLYHEVGFDK
+914 DLQTLYDEVGFDK
-927 VRVHREMSPEE
+927 VRIHREMSPKE
-938 IKDFVKQRFKHQL
+938 IKDFVKQRFEHQL
-951 KSSGLDDVSLYM
+951 KSSGLDDISLYM
-963 DRFETLYEQGKM
+963 ERFDALYEQGKM

-980 TANQKHIVEDV
+980 TANQKQIVEDV

-996 ENPYIDTSDKEIG
+996 ENPYIDTSDRETG
-1009 REETELAFRLADR
+1009 RGETELAFRLADC

-1059 ALDEIVADLKEPTHR
+1059 AFDEIVADLKEPTHR
-1074 STLEGSIQADD
+1074 GTLEGSIQADD

-1095 MEKAEQAEMAHLGE
+1095 MEKAGQAEMAHLGE
-1109 RIRKEVPEATES
+1109 RIRKEVPEAEES
-1121 KVIAEFKARTEELWN
+1121 RVIADFKARTEELWN
-1136 GINGQTQK
+1136 GINGQTQE

-1150 YTYLQSKI
+1150 YAYLQSKI

-1176 CRGLEQEN
+1176 CRGLEKEN
-1184 SDLDVVVEYRGGER
+1184 SDLDVVVEYRGGET

-1241 LEEKRAALQERNTEQ
+1241 LAEKRAAMQERNTEQ
-1256 VQEEKQTVITLT
+1256 AQEEKQTVITLT

-1307 SIGINIHTEGTEA
+1307 SIGINIHTEGTES

-1335 LEVLDYVPDI
+1335 LEILDYVPDI

-1358 IDKMPDIE
+1358 IDKLPDIE

-1435 GITDIFGKGTEFD
+1435 GITDIFGKGTELD

-1473 KIEELEECNYN
+1473 KVEELEECNYN
-1484 MIDNVLNNE
+1484 MVDNVLNNK
-1493 KPKAEQERK
+1493 KPKEDKEHK

-1515 KAVIEQRDRSGK
+1515 KAVIEQRDRAGK
-1527 ELPEKETE
+1527 EVPEKETE

>member
-1 MADVNVNKVSM
+1 MEKANK
-12 TEKQKVKEITDRLE
+12 
-26 EGLKELFEGEKYK
+26 
-39 SYLNTMSKFHNYSAN
+39 
-54 NIQLIEM
+54 
-61 QCPGATYVAGY
+61 
-72 KAWQKNFE
+72 
-80 RHVNKGERG
+80 
-89 IRILAPSPYKI
+89 
-100 KEEQEKID
+100 
-108 PVTNE
+108 
-113 PVLDRDGMPVME
+113 
-125 EVEIKIPAFRVVT
+125 
-138 VFDYSQTDGKELPG
+138 
-152 LGVSELHGNVER
+152 
-164 YRDFMEAL
+164 
-172 ARVSP
+172 
-177 VPIRY
+177 
-182 EGMEGDRK
+182 
-190 GYFIDLNHPIAI
+190 
-202 KEGMGEVQ
+202 
-210 TAKTGVHEVAH
+210 
-221 AKLHGKEV
+221 
-229 EQETGIAKDR
+229 
-239 ETKEV
+239 
-244 EAESIAYTVCQHFGI
+244 
-259 DTSDYSFGY
+259 
-268 IVGWSSG
+268 
-275 KEMPELKSSL
+275 
-285 DTIRRTSSELIKG
+285 
-298 IEAQLLEIDKE
+298 
-309 RAAEQTQED
+309 
-318 IILLVANTDRSEYD
+318 
-332 LLSVKGMER
+332 
-341 TELLNSLRTMK
+341 
-352 DDDRQSVEAYL
+352 
-363 ERAGAWVTL
+363 
-372 LANER
+372 
-377 SEEVGEYHLDYAYDT
+377 
-392 DTHEIT
+392 
-398 DYKALQEERERAN
+398 
-411 VPIEYGDVIV
+411 PIEYADVVV
-421 RISTPDSGEYET
+421 RISMPDSGEYET
-433 IKIADMQ
+433 IKITNMQ
-440 SEVANVLYAIP
+440 SEVQNTLYDI
-451 FLEENEWNGNVL
+451 LMRETDVEGGNVL
-463 DYLQERGFEFVPI
+463 DFLKEKGFDFVPI

-484 GYPQFYDFDVD
+484 GYPQFYDFDMD
-495 MSEWEVHTAS
+495 LTEKELHIAS
-505 ELPATVQAEQLIN
+505 ELPTIMQAEQLIN
-518 RMEFHRSV
+518 RMEFHRTV

-540 KLDDMYKTTSLAH
+540 KLDDMYKTTSLAY

-559 DDLPLLWETIRVAEE
+559 DDLPLLLETIKAAEK

-587 QMHEY
+587 EMHEY
-592 GYSWDEMLPL
+592 GYSWNEMLPL
-602 TKDRASELFG
+602 TKDKASELFG
-612 EDVSVYQLYSDG
+612 EDVSVYQLHADG

-629 EDKEALQAHDGL
+629 EDRAALQAHDGL
-641 FGVQKDDWSAYLEFQ
+641 FGVEKDDWSAYLEFQ
-656 SIKQELED
+656 SMKQELED

-683 YQLKDTEETRD
+683 YQLKDTEKTRD
-694 IRFMAMDYLEMKGIP
+694 IRFMSMDYLEMKGIP
-709 VSRENYTLVYTEEL
+709 VSRENYELVYTGEL
-723 RESMSL
+723 AEGMSL

-739 HPADYTGHSLSV
+739 HPADFTGHSLSV

-771 GYREIPEFTKE
+771 GYREVPEFTRE
-782 LSISAE
+782 TALSAE
-788 VSAEKSPGMEETA
+788 VSEEKDSVMETA
-801 EILEEVAAEN
+801 AEVPEGMAEGS
-811 IAAEPDNNDKV
+811 AQEEPDADKV
-822 YYYVIE
+822 SYYVIE

-857 EYREKDMEDKSDM
+857 EYRGKDMEDKPDM
-870 ARATFGFNVNGSEF
+870 ARTTFGVNVNGSEF
-884 DLIHVRNHE
+884 DVIHVRNNE

-904 AAGKSSRFMG
+904 AAGESSRFMG
-914 DLQTLYHEVGFDK
+914 DLQTLYDEVDFDK

-938 IKDFVKQRFKHQL
+938 IKDFVKQRFEHQL

-963 DRFETLYEQGKM
+963 DRFDILYEQGKM

-996 ENPYIDTSDKEIG
+996 ENPYIDTSDREIG
-1009 REETELAFRLADR
+1009 REETELAFQLADR
-1022 YISIQEASGGYD
+1022 YISIQEASEGYD
-1034 YTIYDMDYRELDG
+1034 YTIYDMNYRELDG

-1074 STLEGSIQADD
+1074 GTLEGSIQADD

-1095 MEKAEQAEMAHLGE
+1095 VEKAEQAEMEHLEE
-1109 RIRKEVPEATES
+1109 RIREEVPEAAES
-1121 KVIAEFKARTEELWN
+1121 RVIADFKARTEELWN
-1136 GINGQTQK
+1136 GINGQTQE
-1144 DIELTI
+1144 DIELTV
-1150 YTYLQSKI
+1150 YAYLQSKI

-1241 LEEKRAALQERNTEQ
+1241 LAKKRAALQEQKTEQ
-1256 VQEEKQTVITLT
+1256 AQEEKQTVITLT

-1289 EAIEIFN
+1289 EAIKIFN

-1335 LEVLDYVPDI
+1335 LEILDYVPDI

-1358 IDKMPDIE
+1358 IDKLPDIE

-1435 GITDIFGKGTEFD
+1435 GITDIFGKGTELD
-1448 DSEGVQTARKA
+1448 DSEGVQTARRA
-1459 KELLDRLAEYKPLA
+1459 KELLDKLAEYKPLA
-1473 KIEELEECNYN
+1473 KVEELEECNYN

-1493 KPKAEQERK
+1493 KPKEEKERK

>member
-1 MADVNVNKVSM
+1 MADANVNKVSM

-72 KAWQKNFE
+72 KAWQRNFE

-221 AKLHGKEV
+221 AKLHAKEV

-268 IVGWSSG
+268 IAGWSSG

-309 RAAEQTQED
+309 RAAEQAQED
-318 IILLVANTDRSEYD
+318 IILLVTNTDRSEYD
-332 LLSVKGMER
+332 LLSVKSMER
-341 TELLNSLRTMK
+341 TDLLHALSAMG
-352 DDDRQSVEAYL
+352 DDDRQNVEACL
-363 ERAGAWVTL
+363 ERAGAWITL
-372 LANER
+372 LGSER
-377 SEEVGEYHLDYAYDT
+377 SEEVEEYHLDYAYNT
-392 DTHEIT
+392 DTYEIT
-398 DYKALQEERERAN
+398 DFKALQEERERAN
-411 VPIEYGDVIV
+411 KPIEYADVVV
-421 RISTPDSGEYET
+421 RISMPDSGEYKT
-433 IKIADMQ
+433 IKITNMQ
-440 SEVANVLYAIP
+440 SEVQNALYDLP
-451 FLEENEWNGNVL
+451 FVEDNAWNGSVT
-463 DYLQERGFEFVPI
+463 DYLAEKGFEFVPI
-476 MRSGGLND
+476 MKSVGVND

-495 MSEWEVHTAS
+495 MTEKEIHAAS

-540 KLDDMYKTTSLAH
+540 KLDDMGKTTSLAY
-553 SLAEQK
+553 SIAEQK
-559 DDLPLLWETIRVAEE
+559 DDLSLLSETKDMAQA
-574 EIDALPDGMVGLS
+574 EIDFLPDGMVGLS
-587 QMHEY
+587 EMHEY
-592 GYSWDEMLPL
+592 GYSWNEMLPL

-612 EDVSVYQLYSDG
+612 EDVSVYQLHADG

-641 FGVQKDDWSAYLEFQ
+641 FGVEKDDWSAYLEFQ
-656 SIKQELED
+656 SMKQELED

-683 YQLKDTEETRD
+683 YQLKDTEKTRD

-709 VSRENYTLVYTEEL
+709 VSRDNYELVYTGEL
-723 RESMSL
+723 AEGMSL

-739 HPADYTGHSLSV
+739 HPADFTGHSLSV

-771 GYREIPEFTKE
+771 GYREVPEFTKE
-782 LSISAE
+782 TALSAE
-788 VSAEKSPGMEETA
+788 VSEEKDSVMETA
-801 EILEEVAAEN
+801 AEMPEGM
-811 IAAEPDNNDKV
+811 AEGSAQEEPDADKV
-822 YYYVIE
+822 SYYVIE

-857 EYREKDMEDKSDM
+857 EYRGKDMEDKPDM
-870 ARATFGFNVNGSEF
+870 ARATFGVNVNGSEF
-884 DLIHVRNHE
+884 DVIHVRNNE

-904 AAGKSSRFMG
+904 AAGESSRFMG
-914 DLQTLYHEVGFDK
+914 DLQTLYDEVGFDK
-927 VRVHREMSPEE
+927 VRIHREMSPKE
-938 IKDFVKQRFKHQL
+938 IKDFVKQRFEHQL
-951 KSSGLDDVSLYM
+951 KSSGLDDISLYM
-963 DRFETLYEQGKM
+963 ERFDALYEQGKM

-980 TANQKHIVEDV
+980 TANQKQIVEDV

-996 ENPYIDTSDKEIG
+996 ENPYIDTSDRETG
-1009 REETELAFRLADR
+1009 RGETELAFRLADC

-1059 ALDEIVADLKEPTHR
+1059 AFDEIVADLKEPTHR
-1074 STLEGSIQADD
+1074 GTLEGSIQADD

-1095 MEKAEQAEMAHLGE
+1095 MEKAGQAEMAHLGE
-1109 RIRKEVPEATES
+1109 RIRKEVPEAEES
-1121 KVIAEFKARTEELWN
+1121 RVIADFKARTEELWN
-1136 GINGQTQK
+1136 GINGQTQE

-1150 YTYLQSKI
+1150 YAYLQSKI

-1176 CRGLEQEN
+1176 CRGLEKEN
-1184 SDLDVVVEYRGGER
+1184 SDLDVVVEYRGGET

-1241 LEEKRAALQERNTEQ
+1241 LAEKRAAMQERNTEQ
-1256 VQEEKQTVITLT
+1256 AQEEKQTVITLT

-1307 SIGINIHTEGTEA
+1307 SIGINIHTEGTES

-1335 LEVLDYVPDI
+1335 LEILDYVPDI

-1358 IDKMPDIE
+1358 IDKLPDIE

-1435 GITDIFGKGTEFD
+1435 GITDIFGKGTELD

-1473 KIEELEECNYN
+1473 KVEELEECNYN
-1484 MIDNVLNNE
+1484 MVDNVLNNK
-1493 KPKAEQERK
+1493 KPKEDKEHK

-1515 KAVIEQRDRSGK
+1515 KAVIEQRDRAGK
-1527 ELPEKETE
+1527 EVPEKETE

>member
-1 MADVNVNKVSM
+1 MADAR

-61 QCPGATYVAGY
+61 QCPDATYVAGY
-72 KAWQKNFE
+72 KAWQRNFE

-89 IRILAPSPYKI
+89 IRILAPAPYKI

-152 LGVSELHGNVER
+152 LGVNELHGNVER
-164 YRDFMEAL
+164 YQDFMEAL
-172 ARVSP
+172 ERVSP

-182 EGMEGDRK
+182 EEMEGDRK
-190 GYFIDLNHPIAI
+190 GYFIDLSRPIAI
-202 KEGMGEVQ
+202 KEGMSEAH

-221 AKLHGKEV
+221 AKLHAREA
-229 EQETGIAKDR
+229 EQDAEKAVYKDR

-268 IVGWSSG
+268 IAGWSSG

-298 IEAQLLEIDKE
+298 IETQLLEIEKE
-309 RAAEQTQED
+309 RAAEQSQED
-318 IILLVANTDRSEYD
+318 IILLVSNTDRSEYD
-332 LLSVKGMER
+332 LLNIKGMER
-341 TELLNSLRTMK
+341 TEIFNLLSAMK
-352 DDDRQSVEAYL
+352 DDDRQNVEAYL

-372 LANER
+372 LGNER
-377 SEEVGEYHLDYAYDT
+377 SEEVEEYHLDYAYDM

-398 DYKALQEERERAN
+398 DYKALQEEREKAN

-433 IKIADMQ
+433 IKIINMQ
-440 SEVANVLYAIP
+440 SEVQNALYDIP
-451 FLEENEWNGNVL
+451 FLEEDEWNGSVT
-463 DYLQERGFEFVPI
+463 DYLEEKGFEFVPI

-484 GYPQFYDFDVD
+484 GYPQFYDFDMD
-495 MSEWEVHTAS
+495 MSAWEVHTAL

-526 YDSDE
+526 YDTDE

-559 DDLPLLWETIRVAEE
+559 EDLPLLLETIKAAEE
-574 EIDALPDGMVGLS
+574 EIDFLPDGMVGLS

-612 EDVSVYQLYSDG
+612 EDVSVYQLHADG

-629 EDKEALQAHDGL
+629 EDRAALQGHDGL
-641 FGVQKDDWSAYLEFQ
+641 FGVEKSDWSAYLEYQ
-656 SIKQELED
+656 SMKQELED

-672 LLYGNEGRFGI
+672 LLYGNESRFGI

-694 IRFMAMDYLEMKGIP
+694 IHFMNMDYLEREGIP
-709 VSRENYTLVYTEEL
+709 VSRENYTLVYTGEL
-723 RESMSL
+723 KEGMSL
-729 EDIFTKFNID
+729 EDIYTQFNID
-739 HPADYTGHSLSV
+739 HPADFTGHSLSV

-788 VSAEKSPGMEETA
+788 VTAEKAAVMEETA
-801 EILEEVAAEN
+801 EIPEGAAEEHT
-811 IAAEPDNNDKV
+811 AAEPDDDKV
-822 YYYVIE
+822 SYYVIE

-834 DGSPEKSRLERFDS
+834 ENSPEKSKLERFDS
-848 LPEAMGKFA
+848 LPEAVAKFA
-857 EYREKDMEDKSDM
+857 EYRGEDVENKPDM

-893 NCLSLDFTHSK
+893 NCLSLDFTHSRV
-904 AAGKSSRFMG
+904 AEESSRFMD
-914 DLQTLYHEVGFDK
+914 DLQTLYHEVGFEK
-927 VRVHREMSPEE
+927 VRVHREMLPEE
-938 IKDFVKQRFKHQL
+938 IKDFVKQRFEYQL
-951 KSSGLDDVSLYM
+951 KSSGLDDISLYM
-963 DRFETLYEQGKM
+963 DRFDTLYGQGKM
-975 ENLMP
+975 EHLMP
-980 TANQKHIVEDV
+980 TANQKQIVEDV

-996 ENPYIDTSDKEIG
+996 ENPYIDTKSQTMG

-1022 YISIQEASGGYD
+1022 YISIQEVTEGYD
-1034 YTIYDMDYRELDG
+1034 YTIYDMNYRELDG

-1059 ALDEIVADLKEPTHR
+1059 ALDEIVTDLKEPMHR
-1074 STLEGSIQADD
+1074 SSLEGSIRTDD
-1085 ELIPIDYDGL
+1085 ELIPIDYDEL
-1095 MEKAEQAEMAHLGE
+1095 TEKAEQEAKHGIEN
-1109 RIRKEVPEATES
+1109 RIRKE
-1121 KVIAEFKARTEELWN
+1121 AEERKTVADFKARTEELFH
-1136 GINGQTQK
+1136 GINGQTQE
-1144 DIELTI
+1144 DIEQSV
-1150 YTYLQSKI
+1150 YAYLQSKI
-1158 DEYDMDIELVDVA
+1158 DEYGINIELVDAA

-1176 CRGLEQEN
+1176 CRGLEEAA
-1184 SDLDVVVEYRGGER
+1184 SDLDVVVEYRGR
-1198 EDSLFNTFNEDGFSI
+1198 ESEDDLFNAFNEDGFTI

-1219 INPITEGKTGTLGQ
+1219 INPITEGKTGTLGE

-1241 LEEKRAALQERNTEQ
+1241 LEEKRAAMQEKAAEQ
-1256 VQEEKQTVITLT
+1256 AQEGKQTAVTLT

-1273 EFHNLGE
+1273 EFHNFGE
-1280 YHEDIASVE
+1280 YHENIAGVE
-1289 EAIEIFN
+1289 EAIAIFN
-1296 QIPPE
+1296 RIPPE
-1301 RMNGIR
+1301 RMNGIP
-1307 SIGINIHTEGTEA
+1307 SIGINIHTEGTES
-1320 YEDTQMDIVSGRTAD
+1320 YEDTQMDIVSGRVAD
-1335 LEVLDYVPDI
+1335 LEILDYVPDI

-1351 VAVIAEL
+1351 VEVIAEL
-1358 IDKMPDIE
+1358 IDKLPDIE
-1366 VRGSLEKW
+1366 VRSSLEKW

-1381 EIDQLSYDYDTYQ
+1381 EIDQLSYNYDTVQ
-1394 YNDTVEDREAQVAN
+1394 YNQTVEDREAQIAN
-1408 IAEDIRNGNTEY
+1408 ITEDIRNGNTGY
-1420 LNDFLNAMISDSMRE
+1420 LNDFLNALISDSIRE
-1435 GITDIFGKGTEFD
+1435 GMTDIFGKGTELD

-1459 KELLDRLAEYKPLA
+1459 KELLDKLAEYKPLA

-1493 KPKAEQERK
+1493 KPKEEKEKQT
-1502 AGRISIK
+1502 GRISIK

-1515 KAVIEQRDRSGK
+1515 KAVIEQRDKSDK
-1527 ELPEKETE
+1527 EVPEKETE
-1535 KKTEREI
+1535 KKSEREI